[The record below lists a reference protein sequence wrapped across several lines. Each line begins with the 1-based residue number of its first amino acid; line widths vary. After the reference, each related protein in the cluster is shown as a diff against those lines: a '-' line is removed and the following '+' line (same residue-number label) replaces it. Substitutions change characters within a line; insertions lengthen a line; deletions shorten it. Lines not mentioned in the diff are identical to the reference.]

1 MTVPGTEQ
9 MKLCRPPKRIIE
21 TVERREAVLPSYTT
35 SGIHHY
41 DCFIIIITWLYI
53 LSSFCLAESRTEEEA
68 IGCNDNRHHR
78 QSFGN
83 DFLIRSCG
91 VQNFCS
97 FDTVNVA
104 LADIHNLTILE

>member
-21 TVERREAVLPSYTT
+21 TDERREAMLPSYTT

-41 DCFIIIITWLYI
+41 DYFIIIITWLYI
-53 LSSFCLAESRTEEEA
+53 LSSFCLAESGTEEEA
-68 IGCNDNRHHR
+68 IGCDNNGHHR

-83 DFLIRSCG
+83 DFLIRSSG
-91 VQNFCS
+91 VQNFRS
-97 FDTVNVA
+97 FDTVNVT
-104 LADIHNLTILE
+104 LANIHDLTILE